1 MVHRLLIDAVH
12 IGVDGLRQGVP
23 VAQGAALDEERRGQ
37 GRGLRRK
44 AAGRDLREDVQ
55 QLPRSA
61 GPKGISESVGE
72 PDVIGVVDI
81 EVASEATVDALAAG
95 SVTLAVTATVAVEP
109 AVGVPVPHTQPLIAP
124 DPAVDPPTSV
134 SRRPRHAARDAA
146 KWSGGCGSCW
156 LSRARRAGGQ
166 APAVVR
172 SVTVLR

>member
-37 GRGLRRK
+37 GRGLRWQ

-55 QLPRSA
+55 QLPNPA
-61 GPKGISESVGE
+61 ATKGIAKSVGE
-72 PDVIGVVDI
+72 PVLIGVVDI

-95 SVTLAVTATVAVEP
+95 SVALAVTTTIAVEP
-109 AVGVPVPHTQPLIAP
+109 AFGVPVTHTQPLIAP

-134 SRRPRHAARDAA
+134 SRRP
-146 KWSGGCGSCW
+146 
-156 LSRARRAGGQ
+156 
-166 APAVVR
+166 
-172 SVTVLR
+172 